1 MEWNNHFQFLSSVLY
16 IIMVCAISCAIA
28 FILIVAN
35 IYCCVFSHRSGG
47 VIQEFVAKLSPDNQR
62 RYAVITRERQGIYF
76 MGLFL
81 GFILSMILLVCCR
94 KYFLGSGGG
103 GGGGRGGNAGALCM
117 VAAVTFSVNYFYY
130 ILSPKSDWMVLH
142 LKSGEETQAWLKV
155 YRTMQYNYHIGLVLG
170 IVAVVAFG
178 NALCSA

>member
-1 MEWNNHFQFLSSVLY
+1 MEWNNHFQFLSIVLY

-81 GFILSMILLVCCR
+81 GFVLSMILLVCCR
-94 KYFLGSGGG
+94 KYFLGGGG
-103 GGGGRGGNAGALCM
+103 SGGGRGGNAGALCM

-142 LKSGEETQAWLKV
+142 LKDGEETQAWLKV

>member
-1 MEWNNHFQFLSSVLY
+1 
-16 IIMVCAISCAIA
+16 MVCAASCAIA
-28 FILIVAN
+28 FIFIVAN

-47 VIQEFVAKLSPDNQR
+47 VIQEFVAKLSPDNQQ
-62 RYAVITRERQGIYF
+62 RYAAITRERQGIYF

-81 GFILSMILLVCCR
+81 GFVLSMILLVCCR
-94 KYFLGSGGG
+94 KYFLGSGGS
-103 GGGGRGGNAGALCM
+103 GGGRGGVLCM
-117 VAAVTFSVNYFYY
+117 VAAVSFSVNYFYY
-130 ILSPKSDWMVLH
+130 ILSPKSDWMLLH

-170 IVAVVAFG
+170 ILAVVAFG

>member
-1 MEWNNHFQFLSSVLY
+1 
-16 IIMVCAISCAIA
+16 MVCAASCAIA
-28 FILIVAN
+28 FIFIIAN

-47 VIQEFVAKLSPDNQR
+47 VIQEFVAKLSPESR
-62 RYAVITRERQGIYF
+62 ERYAVITRERQGIYF

-94 KYFLGSGGG
+94 KYFLGAGSS
-103 GGGGRGGNAGALCM
+103 RGANAGALCM
-117 VAAVTFSVNYFYY
+117 VAAVSFSVNYFYY

-142 LKSGEETQAWLKV
+142 LKSGEETQAWLNV

-170 IVAVVAFG
+170 ILAVVAFG
-178 NALCSA
+178 NALCSQ

>member
-1 MEWNNHFQFLSSVLY
+1 
-16 IIMVCAISCAIA
+16 MVCGVSCAIA
-28 FILIVAN
+28 FIFIVAN
-35 IYCCVFSHRSGG
+35 IYCCAFSHRSGG
-47 VIQEFVAKLSPDNQR
+47 PIQEFVAKLSQDNQR
-62 RYAVITRERQGIYF
+62 RYADITRERQGIYF

-81 GFILSMILLVCCR
+81 GFVLAMLLLVCCR
-94 KYFLGSGGG
+94 KYFIGTGGS
-103 GGGGRGGNAGALCM
+103 RGGLLCM

-170 IVAVVAFG
+170 ILAVVAFG
-178 NALCSA
+178 NALCS